1 MATQRTTTEFCWT
14 CGSEQPHRRLGKAE
28 EEALKERLGRA
39 SVSEFRLCVNVLD
52 PDTGKQCR
60 NLRTGWDKKPF
71 TPPIKLPVIE

>member
-1 MATQRTTTEFCWT
+1 MATQRTTREFCWT
-14 CGSEQPHRRLGKAE
+14 CDSEQQHRQLNKAE
-28 EEALKERLGRA
+28 QEELKKRLGRV

-71 TPPIKLPVIE
+71 TPPIKMPLIE